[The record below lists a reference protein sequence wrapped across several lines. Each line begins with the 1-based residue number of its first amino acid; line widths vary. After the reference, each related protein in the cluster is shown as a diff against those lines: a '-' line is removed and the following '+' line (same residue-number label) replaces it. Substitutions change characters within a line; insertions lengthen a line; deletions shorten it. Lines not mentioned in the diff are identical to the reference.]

1 VYLRSLSCAV
11 ALILATASP
20 RAQSADE
27 VLRRV
32 GDWVHSFV
40 QQFANVVGEEE
51 YVPTTSLYTRSRLR
65 SEYLLVQY
73 PGSDG
78 RWLTFRD
85 VVAVDGHS
93 LGNQP
98 ERLAKLFLE
107 PFDSAVEQ
115 AGAIKLHSA
124 KYLSPLSDPLLG
136 LVLLQHRYRQRFRY
150 ALGEAER
157 RRDGTIRRIRFEE
170 TAAPTILRRDR
181 DDLPTR
187 GSAWIDDAS
196 GRVLRTEVEIGPVD
210 RDRILLETS
219 FRVDRTLGMDAPA
232 IMTESW
238 VRGVTTRVVGRAYY
252 ERFRRFSVRTTERIR
267 QP

>member
-1 VYLRSLSCAV
+1 M

-32 GDWVHSFV
+32 GDWVQSFV

-51 YVPTTSLYTRSRLR
+51 YVPISLYNRSRLR

-85 VVAVDGHS
+85 VVAVNGRS

-107 PFDSAVEQ
+107 PFDNAVRH
-115 AGAIKLHSA
+115 ADAIKLHSA
-124 KYLSPLSDPLLG
+124 QYLSPLSDPLLG

-150 ALGEAER
+150 ALGDAER

-170 TAAPTILRRDR
+170 TAAPTILRRDG

-196 GRVLRTEVEIGPVD
+196 GRVLRTEVEIGRLD
-210 RDRILLETS
+210 RERSLLETS
-219 FRVDRTLGMDAPA
+219 FGVDRALGIDAPA
-232 IMTESW
+232 VMTESW
-238 VRGVTTRVVGRAYY
+238 VSGAGTGVVARAYY
-252 ERFRRFSVRTTERIR
+252 QRFRRFSVRTTERLDIR
-267 QP
+267 QR

>member
-1 VYLRSLSCAV
+1 V

-20 RAQSADE
+20 RAQSADD

-51 YVPTTSLYTRSRLR
+51 YVPTSLSARSRLR

-98 ERLAKLFLE
+98 ERLATLFLE

-115 AGAIKLHSA
+115 AAAIKLHSA
-124 KYLSPLSDPLLG
+124 KYLSPFSDPLLG

-150 ALGEAER
+150 ALGDVDR
-157 RRDGTIRRIRFEE
+157 GRDGTIRRIRFEE
-170 TAAPTILRRDR
+170 TTAPTLLRRDR
-181 DDLPTR
+181 DDVPTR
-187 GSAWIDDAS
+187 GSVWIDDAS
-196 GRVLRTEVEIGPVD
+196 GRVLRTAVEIGPLD
-210 RDRILLETS
+210 RERILLETS
-219 FRVDRTLGMDAPA
+219 FGVDRTLGIDAPV

-238 VRGVTTRVVGRAYY
+238 VRGVTPRIVGRAYY
-252 ERFRRFSVRTTERIR
+252 QRFRRFSVRTTERIR